1 MTERPTNKNSD
12 KKDFNCM
19 DPEEKILYRSYFWK
33 VPEGKPREEALA
45 DLKKKISEME
55 TGIVSYKR
63 NNIRMIL
70 WISSV
75 AAGILLLIGIWQLW
89 PVISE
94 TKVTSG
100 RGVHTNYL
108 LPDGSEVNLNAES
121 RIIFKKKNFSSERQL
136 TLEGEAFFNV
146 TKGSSF
152 RIITPKGEIMVPGTS
167 FNIFSRDNTFKVA
180 CITGKII
187 VSYKDQSVTIE
198 QGESAELSG
207 ENLRGFSDARLQY
220 VTGWINGEFYFEN
233 TPLDLV
239 FDEIERQFNV
249 KFAYTEKAKR
259 FFTGSFTNK
268 DLIEALET
276 ICIVM
281 NLNYEIGENEEIW
294 ISSKK

>member
-19 DPEEKILYRSYFWK
+19 DPEEKILFRSSFWK

-45 DLKKKISEME
+45 DLKKRISEME
-55 TGIVSYKR
+55 TGIVSFKR

-89 PVISE
+89 SVFSE

-167 FNIFSRDNTFKVA
+167 FNIFSRDNAFKVA
-180 CITGKII
+180 CITGKVI
-187 VSYKDQSVTIE
+187 VSYKDQSVSIE

-207 ENLRGFSDARLQY
+207 ENLRGFRDTKLQY

-249 KFAYTEKAKR
+249 KFAYREKENR

-268 DLIEALET
+268 DLNEALET

-281 NLNYEIGENEEIW
+281 KLNYEIGENEEIS
-294 ISSKK
+294 ISNKE

>member
-19 DPEEKILYRSYFWK
+19 DLKEKILFRSSFWK

-45 DLKKKISEME
+45 DLKKRISEME
-55 TGIVSYKR
+55 TGIVSFKK

-89 PVISE
+89 SVFSE

-152 RIITPKGEIMVPGTS
+152 RISTPKGEIMVPGTS
-167 FNIFSRDNTFKVA
+167 FNIFSRDNAFKVA
-180 CITGKII
+180 CITGKVI
-187 VSYKDQSVTIE
+187 VSYKDQSVSIE

-207 ENLRGFSDARLQY
+207 ENLRGFRDTKLQY

-249 KFAYTEKAKR
+249 KFAYREKENR

-268 DLIEALET
+268 DLNEALET

-281 NLNYEIGENEEIW
+281 KLNYEIGENEEIS
-294 ISSKK
+294 ISNKE